1 MLKEVAGPICGL
13 ALAQRS
19 WCYDLAAEPI
29 ESIRLRFGAGIS
41 AADDFWVARKDALY
55 ATLIELAVPT
65 AIEPVVCEKRDRR
78 GWVALRSR
86 HMDFVFG

>member
-1 MLKEVAGPICGL
+1 MISGL
-13 ALAQRS
+13 R
-19 WCYDLAAEPI
+19 
-29 ESIRLRFGAGIS
+29 
-41 AADDFWVARKDALY
+41 ARTLY